1 MSAKSYEN
9 IEYTFLQPNILHWS
23 KLLMKITVV
32 QINKNQ
38 TSSGWTQ
45 SITQHVTVHTMVGQ
59 TDGNGVY
66 PKECDREEEEY
77 GSIRAQK
84 LCASQGRHPGLPIP
98 NSSRWSLRT
107 LSNIWRRRRTQTSR
121 TICSSA
127 MTQRTWV
134 LAANW
139 LRWHFCETYSHQQPK
154 GDPRLTGQQ
163 RAGRPLP

>member
-1 MSAKSYEN
+1 
-9 IEYTFLQPNILHWS
+9 
-23 KLLMKITVV
+23 MKILNIHFYNRTFYTEVNSWWKSQLSKSTKIKHLQDEHNPLHSMLQFIQWWGKRMV
-32 QINKNQ
+32 MEFTQKN
-38 TSSGWTQ
+38 
-45 SITQHVTVHTMVGQ
+45 VTDRKRN
-59 TDGNGVY
+59 TD
-66 PKECDREEEEY
+66 
-77 GSIRAQK
+77 SIRAQ
-84 LCASQGRHPGLPIP
+84 LCASQGRRPGLPIP

-134 LAANW
+134 LAANC
-139 LRWHFCETYSHQQPK
+139 LRWHFCETYSHQQAK